1 MRKAGALA
9 REALAVSAPAAG
21 RGFWVWGSLFLGA
34 ITAPIR
40 DLYIYIERERERVQS
55 WGLGLE
61 V

>member
-40 DLYIYIERERERVQS
+40 DLYIYTYIYRERESSEFGV
-55 WGLGLE
+55 
-61 V
+61 

>member
-40 DLYIYIERERERVQS
+40 DLYIYIHIYI
-55 WGLGLE
+55 
-61 V
+61 